1 MSTSKSYSL
10 YLFFQEH
17 LRQSRENRLDQI
29 KPHKKKSV
37 DLKKSQISL
46 IVPPPTITQM
56 PLPPIESM
64 QNVRRSPSNSIS
76 SSQGFKMPTNY
87 QQDSRQGMHQDLM
100 PILKDTST
108 GT

>member
-56 PLPPIESM
+56 PPTESM